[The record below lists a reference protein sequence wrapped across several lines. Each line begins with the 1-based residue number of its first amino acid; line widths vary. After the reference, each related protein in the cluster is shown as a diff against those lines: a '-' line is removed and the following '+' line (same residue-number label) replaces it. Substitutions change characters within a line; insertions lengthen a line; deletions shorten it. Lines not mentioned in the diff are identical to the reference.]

1 MRSTVAAASVVGI
14 ALVMGLLA
22 GWWLLRRSLT
32 TAAIDAVS
40 GRSQE
45 VASLIASQGI
55 RALDP
60 DRQPVFGEVIQ
71 VMTPG
76 SLVLSAAPPSARRLQ
91 LRFTA
96 PTAGH
101 ATVTEV
107 PALPQ
112 SGADEPYILVARTV
126 RDGQSGQQVVVVVGR
141 SVAGLA
147 ETAGAVGQLTVVG
160 LPLLVFVT
168 GAATYLFTGRALR
181 PVEAIRLRVR
191 EISSRGLAE
200 RVPVP
205 DVRDEIGLLA
215 ETMNEMLARLQSAH
229 EAQRRFVADAG
240 HELRSPLST
249 ILVAL
254 DVARQEASAGS
265 SMDGRVLDDVGAE
278 SARMSRLVDDL
289 LLLARADESGLRM
302 RADDVDLDDLLE
314 SEARRLAADGTRHV
328 SYDTEPVRVLGDRD
342 RLVQVVRNLTDNA
355 ARHAR
360 SQIHLSVRSRLGSAE
375 LRVEDDGLGIPAPD
389 RARVFDRFV
398 RLDASRQRG
407 SGESGLG
414 LSIVREIVSGHGGQV
429 GVEVSRWGGVAAV
442 VRLPLPTAAPGAV
455 AAHGHP
461 ASGSSR

>member
-1 MRSTVAAASVVGI
+1 VRSTVAAAGVVGI
-14 ALVMGLLA
+14 ALVTGMLA
-22 GWWLLRRSLT
+22 GWWLLRQALT
-32 TAAIDAVS
+32 NAAIDAVS

-45 VASLIASQGI
+45 VASLIARDGT

-76 SLVLSAAPPSARRLQ
+76 RVVLNAAPPSAERLQ
-91 LRFTA
+91 LRFTP
-96 PTAGH
+96 PTAGRP
-101 ATVTEV
+101 TVTEV

-112 SGADEPYILVARTV
+112 SGADEPYILVARAV
-126 RDGQSGQQVVVVVGR
+126 RDGQNGQPVVVVVGR

-147 ETAGAVGQLTVVG
+147 ETVGAVGQLTVVG
-160 LPLLVFVT
+160 LPVLVLVT
-168 GAATYLFTGRALR
+168 AAATYLSTGRALR

-205 DVRDEIGLLA
+205 VVRDEIGRLA
-215 ETMNEMLARLQSAH
+215 ETMNEMLARLQAAD

-249 ILVAL
+249 IMVAL
-254 DVARQEASAGS
+254 DVARQEAAAGS
-265 SMDGRVLDDVGAE
+265 PVDVRVLDDVAAE
-278 SARMSRLVDDL
+278 AGRMSRLVEDL

-302 RADDVDLDDLLE
+302 RRDDVDLDDLVE
-314 SEARRLAADGTRHV
+314 GEARRLAADATLKV
-328 SYDTEPVRVLGDRD
+328 SYEAEPVRVLGDRD
-342 RLVQVVRNLTDNA
+342 RLVQVLRNLTDNA

-360 SQIHLSVRSRLGSAE
+360 SQIRLSLGARPAAAE
-375 LRVEDDGLGIPAPD
+375 LRVDDDGDGIPVGD

-407 SGESGLG
+407 SGGSGLG
-414 LSIVREIVSGHGGQV
+414 LSIVREIVAGHGGQV
-429 GVEVSRWGGVAAV
+429 SVQESRWGGVAVV
-442 VRLPLPTAAPGAV
+442 VRLPMPTPGTV
-455 AAHGHP
+455 AEHGHP
-461 ASGSSR
+461 TSASSR